1 MGILYKKQ
9 KDVRPV
15 RREGASELLNLI
27 QGYRICAKSEGKSPH
42 TVTIYTSGLNLLLDY
57 LEIMGLPTDVRDIGV
72 TELRGYILYLQQ
84 RRAWSKHPSI
94 RPRERGLA
102 STTIHDYMRAI
113 RTFWN
118 WLVTEE
124 IIPETPFTRIKIPR
138 GDTKVVPTFTQDQ
151 IQALINSIGKS
162 KPCSARDHTMTLFLL
177 DTGVRVSE
185 LIGIDMDDVKMEQG
199 IVKVFGKGS
208 KERFVPIGAKVQR
221 VLWKY
226 INQHRPDPLF
236 PLVNRLFLARDGRPL
251 NKRAMDNIFKRH
263 GVNAGIT
270 GVRCSPHSFRHT
282 FAVNYI
288 RNGGDTFSLQNIL
301 GHSSLDP
308 VRIYVNL
315 CHSDVKAAHRRF
327 SPADNMDLKAGRL

>member
-1 MGILYKKQ
+1 MGTLSQRQDNI
-9 KDVRPV
+9 RPV
-15 RREGASELLNLI
+15 RRPGATELTNLI
-27 QGYRICAKSEGKSPH
+27 QGYRICAKSEGKSPR

-57 LEIMGLPTDVRDIGV
+57 LETMGLPTEVGEIGV
-72 TELRGYILYLQQ
+72 TELRGYILFLQQ

-94 RPRERGLA
+94 RPRERGLS

-118 WLVTEE
+118 WLVSEG
-124 IIPETPFTRIKIPR
+124 IIQVSPFSRIKIPKP
-138 GDTKVVPTFTQDQ
+138 DTKIIPTFTQDQ
-151 IQALINSIGKS
+151 IQALINSIGRS
-162 KPCSARDHTMTLFLL
+162 KPCAARDHTMTLFLL

-185 LIGIDMDDVKMEQG
+185 LIGIDMDDLKIEQG
-199 IVKVFGKGS
+199 MVKVLGKGS
-208 KERFVPIGAKVQR
+208 KERFVPIGSVVQR
-221 VLWKY
+221 AVWKY
-226 INQHRPDPLF
+226 INQHRPEPLF
-236 PLVNRLFLARDGRPL
+236 PLENRLFLTGDGRPL
-251 NKRAMDNIFKRH
+251 NKKAVDTIFKRY

-315 CHSDVKAAHRRF
+315 SHSDTKAAHRRF
-327 SPADNMDLKAGRL
+327 SPADNMNLKAGRL